1 MTSEQRFKAARGLHY
16 RMPDK
21 LEFVVVDHNPDAR
34 DRKATNS
41 TGLSDIQSVE
51 QEEEVFS

>member
-16 RMPDK
+16 RMSDK
-21 LEFVVVDHNPDAR
+21 LEFVVLDHHPDVR

-41 TGLSDIQSVE
+41 TSLSDIQSVE
-51 QEEEVFS
+51 